1 MKTGVKITIIVAGIG
16 AIGAVGGFVIYPSI
30 MRSKIRK
37 RLNES
42 FADPSAEGA
51 VGGLDK
57 LLVKEA
63 FDTRTFEKSGKA
75 TISRMEARERAEQIW
90 SNYNSWLGSNETS
103 IISAF
108 QGLGHLHDVS
118 KISNEF
124 YQSYEN
130 ELLQVLKTALSSKG
144 QYNILLGKLS
154 KLPTD

>member
-1 MKTGVKITIIVAGIG
+1 MKTGVKIAIIIGSIGTLG
-16 AIGAVGGFVIYPSI
+16 AIGGFVIYPSI
-30 MRSKIRK
+30 MRRNIRK

-42 FADPSAEGA
+42 FADPSAESA

-75 TISRMEARERAEQIW
+75 TISRMEARERSQQVWE
-90 SNYNSWLGSNETS
+90 NYNSWFGSNETS

-124 YQSYEN
+124 YQSYDN
-130 ELLQVLKTALSSKG
+130 ELLQVLKTALASKG
-144 QYNILLGKLS
+144 QYNILIGKLK
-154 KLPTD
+154 KLPNN